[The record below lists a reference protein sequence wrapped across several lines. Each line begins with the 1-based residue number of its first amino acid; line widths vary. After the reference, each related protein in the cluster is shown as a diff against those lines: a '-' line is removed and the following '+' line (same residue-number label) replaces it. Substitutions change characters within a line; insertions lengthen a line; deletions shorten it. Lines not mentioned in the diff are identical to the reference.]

1 MANRE
6 IMRLLAGFRRFQD
19 RYYKSEGTSFPK
31 SFSEGQNPKTL
42 MIACCDSR
50 VDPALMTDASPGELF
65 VIRNVANLI
74 PPYEE
79 GLGFHGVSAAIEFA
93 VVNLKVSN
101 IIVLGHRRCGGI
113 HALVTGNKNKE
124 QGFVDKWMKIAEI
137 AHQRIRRRMP
147 TADVDT
153 LCRHCEMESIVV
165 SIENLNTFPFVQEAL
180 ANDTVAIMGAYFD
193 LESGQLLAYDEHSRQ
208 FSNVEMG

>member
-6 IMRLLAGFRRFQD
+6 IKRLLAGFRRFQD
-19 RYYKSEGTSFPK
+19 RYYNTEKESFLK
-31 SFSEGQNPKTL
+31 QLAGGQSPKTL

-65 VIRNVANLI
+65 VVRNVANLI
-74 PPYEE
+74 PPYED

-93 VVNLKVSN
+93 VVNLKVEN

-113 HALVTGNKNKE
+113 QAMVTGSKTRT
-124 QGFVDKWMKIAEI
+124 QGFVSKWMKIADI
-137 AHQRIRRRMP
+137 AHQRILRRHP
-147 TADVDT
+147 GADVDT
-153 LCRHCEMESIVV
+153 LCRACELESIVV

-180 ANDTVAIMGAYFD
+180 AQNSLQIMGAYFD
-193 LESGQLLAYDEHSRQ
+193 LESGQLLSYDEFSRQ
-208 FSNVEMG
+208 FANVEM

>member
-19 RYYKSEGTSFPK
+19 RYYKVEGTSFAK
-31 SFSEGQNPKTL
+31 NFSTGQNPKTL

-50 VDPALMTDASPGELF
+50 VDPALLTDASPGDLF

-79 GLGFHGVSAAIEFA
+79 GNGFHGVSAAIEFA

-113 HALVTGNKNKE
+113 HALITGNKNKE

-137 AHQRIRRRMP
+137 AHQRILRRLP
-147 TADVDT
+147 GADVDT
-153 LCRHCEMESIVV
+153 LCRSCEMESIVV
-165 SIENLNTFPFVQEAL
+165 SLENLNTFPFVQDAL
-180 ANDTVAIMGAYFD
+180 AKSQIEIMGAYFD
-193 LESGQLLAYDEHSRQ
+193 LESGQLLSYDEFSRQ
-208 FSNVEMG
+208 FTSVEM